1 MLKRIATIFIVL
13 AYGLFSS
20 GLVIDAHYCMGKLA
34 AVDWTSPGSK
44 SCAKCGM
51 SKTGC
56 CKDEVKVVKLDDS
69 HQLSSANTFVALAP
83 AAIPN
88 PLNFLFKFDDRNAAS
103 RTAVAITIPHRSPV
117 ERLPLLGVFRI

>member
-1 MLKRIATIFIVL
+1 MLKRIFTIFIVF

-20 GLVIDAHYCMGKLA
+20 GLVIDAHFCMGKLA
-34 AVDWTSPGSK
+34 SVDWTSASSN

-69 HQLSSANTFVALAP
+69 HQLSSTSFIALAPATVPHSFDYAFDGRNRMVVALAP
-83 AAIPN
+83 
-88 PLNFLFKFDDRNAAS
+88 
-103 RTAVAITIPHRSPV
+103 VTIISPHTSPG
-117 ERLPLLGVFRI
+117 ETLPMLGVFRI